1 MRIHL
6 PRTSLLV
13 AMSFL
18 LAIASP
24 TLLDAIT
31 VSADGVAANSNTS
44 LFLPAVTYDSGG
56 FEASMI
62 APADVNG
69 DGKLDL
75 VVVNCGG
82 CYGPPS
88 ITHGGSVA
96 VMLGNADGTFQPP
109 VTYGP
114 GGITPLFV
122 AVADVNGDGK
132 LDLVVANRCGN
143 NGCLE
148 ESLVGVL
155 LGNGDGTFQEAVTYG
170 AGGLFPTSVAI
181 ADVNGDAKPDLLVAA
196 QCIDS
201 VCHGSVGVLL
211 GNGDGTFGNATPYLT
226 GGLNAFAVA
235 VADVNGD
242 TKADVV
248 VTTNNF
254 PCSATECHAVG
265 AVAILLNRGD
275 GTFQPAKSYNS
286 GGIFLGG
293 GVAVADVNAD
303 GKPDIVAENSQC
315 CGTPNGVVGVLL
327 GKGDGT
333 FKTVMTYKSGVG
345 GWGTSAAVADVNN
358 DGKADLV
365 VTDQCAGSNCLNEG
379 IVAVLL
385 GNGDGTFQEAVAFST
400 GGFLA
405 NWVAVADVNSDGR
418 PDLLVANQ
426 CADDSSVC
434 ARTSVSV
441 LLNNSAVD
449 TTPPA
454 ITLSVTPRVLWPPN
468 GRMTPVSISG
478 TITDTGSG
486 VNVNGAAYV
495 ILDEYGAV
503 HPRGAIAL
511 SLKGSYSLTVWLRA
525 SRRGTDMDGRRY
537 TVIVRARDNAGN
549 VGSKKS
555 TVIVPH
561 DQGH

>member
-6 PRTSLLV
+6 PRTSPFV
-13 AMSFL
+13 AMSLF

-24 TLLDAIT
+24 LLLDAT
-31 VSADGVAANSNTS
+31 TLSTYGVATNSNTS
-44 LFLPAVTYDSGG
+44 LFLPAVSYDPGG

-62 APADVNG
+62 AAADVNG

-88 ITHGGSVA
+88 VTHGGSLG
-96 VMLGNADGTFQPP
+96 VMLGNADGTFQPA
-109 VTYGP
+109 VTYGS
-114 GGITPLFV
+114 GGVTPLSV

-143 NGCLE
+143 NGCLN

-170 AGGLFPTSVAI
+170 AGGLFATSVAI
-181 ADVNGDAKPDLLVAA
+181 ADVNGDAKPDVLVATR
-196 QCIDS
+196 CVDS
-201 VCHGSVGVLL
+201 DCHGSVGVLL
-211 GNGDGTFGNATPYLT
+211 GNGDGTFGKATLYLT
-226 GGLNAFAVA
+226 GGLYAFAIA
-235 VADVNGD
+235 AADVNGD
-242 TKADVV
+242 AKPDVV
-248 VTTNNF
+248 VTTDTLA
-254 PCSATECHAVG
+254 CSGTDCRTVG

-275 GTFQPAKSYNS
+275 GTFQPAKTYNS
-286 GGIFLGG
+286 GGVFFGG
-293 GVAVADVNAD
+293 GVAVADVNSD

-315 CGTPNGVVGVLL
+315 CGTANGVVGVLL

-333 FKTVMTYKSGVG
+333 FKTVVTYKSGVG

-365 VTDQCAGSNCLNEG
+365 VTDQCAGSDCLNEG

-400 GGFLA
+400 GSFLA
-405 NWVAVADVNSDGR
+405 NWVAVADVNGDGR

-426 CADDSSVC
+426 CSDDSSIC

-441 LLNNSAVD
+441 LLNNGAVD
-449 TTPPA
+449 TTPPD
-454 ITLSVTPRVLWPPN
+454 ITLSVAPRVLWPPN
-468 GRMTPVSISG
+468 GRMAPVTISG

-486 VNVNGAAYV
+486 VNANSAAYV
-495 ILDEYGAV
+495 ILDEYGEV

-511 SLKGSYSLTVWLRA
+511 GPRGNYSLTVLLRA
-525 SRRGTDMDGRRY
+525 SRRGTDLDGRHY
-537 TVIVRARDNAGN
+537 TVIVRARDSAGN
-549 VGSKKS
+549 IGSKKS
-555 TVIVPH
+555 TVLVPH
-561 DQGH
+561 NQGH